1 MNNFKSTL
9 LLFIALSGFP
19 SLLLAQTITQEE
31 FLNQLKQLHP
41 IFEKEKLIAEIEKEE
56 QNSYLGDQ
64 DWNIFGSFSLRH
76 EKPAINFA
84 GPDRQETV
92 SAQGGIEKVFWNT
105 GGRLS
110 ASYAHS
116 YINLK
121 IDPVFGFPSN
131 LFYNQLAVS
140 YIHPILRNKNGFLD
154 KLQYN
159 LKQFDIDFSEV
170 VAMEKLEGF
179 LTGSADKYLEWIFLD
194 EQKKIAIER
203 QHLAE
208 EELERTQKMRAANLI
223 DAVDVIRAQNA
234 VSFARQNV
242 VQIESQWKGLQAELA
257 ELSQNKELYNLMPTY
272 ELYQTK
278 ELESLEEVTAQ
289 LKEESRLIQPLKI
302 RIQQLELARKGF
314 EETTKP
320 DLSAFAEV
328 YLSEIDDVY
337 IKSYGIDKPDARI
350 GVQFSVPL
358 EKRTAKHKIDKIN
371 LQIDQLKYEIDDITL
386 NLTSALTNLY
396 VQINELK
403 QVLQLNQEQIEST
416 AKKTEEELKL
426 YRQGRGQLTF
436 VIQSRDEEESAKL
449 IYAQNALTYHKL
461 VLQLRSLMDEVY
473 IE

>member
-1 MNNFKSTL
+1 MKIFKLFLFLVAGFYCVAPIL
-9 LLFIALSGFP
+9 LS
-19 SLLLAQTITQEE
+19 QTITQEE
-31 FLNQLKQLHP
+31 FLNHLKQAHP
-41 IFEKEKLIAEIEKEE
+41 LFEKEKLSAEIEKEE
-56 QNSYLGDQ
+56 QGSFLGDQ
-64 DWNIFGSFSLRH
+64 DWNIFGSLSLRH

-110 ASYAHS
+110 ASYTHS
-116 YINLK
+116 YVNLK
-121 IDPVFGFPSN
+121 INPLYGFPNN
-131 LFYNQLAVS
+131 LFQNRLAVS
-140 YIHPILRNKNGFLD
+140 YLHPILRNRNGFLD

-170 VAMEKLEGF
+170 VAVEKLEGF
-179 LTGSADKYLEWIFLD
+179 LTGSADKYLEWVFLD

-208 EELERTQKMRAANLI
+208 EELERTQKMRASNLI

-234 VSFARQNV
+234 ASFARQNV
-242 VQIESQWKGLQAELA
+242 VLIESQWNALQAELA

-278 ELESLEEVTAQ
+278 DTGSLEDVKTQ

-302 RIQQLELARKGF
+302 RIQQLELVRKGF
-314 EETTKP
+314 EETTRP

-358 EKRTAKHKIDKIN
+358 EKRTAKHKIDKTN
-371 LQIDQLKYEIDDITL
+371 LQIDQLKLEINDITL

-403 QVLQLNQEQIEST
+403 QVLQLNHEQIEST
-416 AKKTEEELKL
+416 AKKTGEELKL
-426 YRQGRGQLTF
+426 YQQGRGQLTF
-436 VIQSRDEEESAKL
+436 VIQSRDEEEGAKL

-473 IE
+473 E